1 MNGLVATKKK
11 TPITQKIV
19 GPLYTQK
26 NQETKPL
33 CQGVRLSWINSLEAA
48 AQRIGTDLLERPRL
62 NELRP
67 DLCRRG
73 HGPMYRGRSVQERP
87 QLNQKYPKE
96 NDGSFRLQH
105 TGTYTIKQSSNSP

>member
-48 AQRIGTDLLERPRL
+48 AQKIGTDLLERPRL
-62 NELRP
+62 NEERP
-67 DLCRRG
+67 DLSMRG
-73 HGPMYRGRSVQERP
+73 HDSMIEARSMHERPRLNELEARSEQERTRP
-87 QLNQKYPKE
+87 N
-96 NDGSFRLQH
+96 
-105 TGTYTIKQSSNSP
+105 